1 MSQHT
6 DTIGVGVIGMGFMGW
21 RHVEAFAAA
30 ERAGFPCRVVA
41 VCDPNA
47 AKRAAPAAAGNIA
60 STERPPSDMARV
72 AGYQRPEH
80 LLVDPS
86 VRLVSVCTP
95 TDSHTTIALQA
106 LAAGKHV
113 LVEKPV
119 GLSADAVRPLAEAA
133 RAADTLCMPAHC
145 MRFWPGWTWLKET
158 IDSGVLGRLVSASFL
173 RAGTRPA
180 WSPFYADDQRT
191 GGVLTDFH
199 LHDADFILWAMGRP
213 RSVLCEGSAS
223 RVRSSYRFG
232 DADAAQV
239 TAEADW
245 TRAPEDGFRM
255 TFTAR
260 FERATAEFEMG
271 RDPVLTVTDE
281 GGVRAIS
288 IPEGTGYDHQA
299 RHLIRA
305 IAEGRTDLRVTMDD
319 ALIAAALL
327 DAERRSLESGDW
339 VTP

>member
-1 MSQHT
+1 MNQNA

-30 ERAGFPCRVVA
+30 ERAGLPCRVVA

-47 AKRAAPAAAGNIA
+47 SRRKAPAAAGNIVA
-60 STERPPSDMARV
+60 ARAPTPDMDRV

-119 GLSADAVRPLAEAA
+119 GLTADAVRPLADAA

-145 MRFWPGWTWLKET
+145 MRFWPGWTWLKEA
-158 IDSGVLGRLVSASFL
+158 IDSGVYGRLVSASFL
-173 RAGTRPA
+173 RAGARPA

-199 LHDADFILWAMGRP
+199 LHDADFILWAIGQP
-213 RSVLCEGSAS
+213 RAVLCEGSAS
-223 RVRSSYRFG
+223 RVRSSYRFNPS
-232 DADAAQV
+232 DTAQV

-255 TFTAR
+255 AYTAR

-281 GGVRAIS
+281 AGVRAVGL
-288 IPEGTGYDHQA
+288 PEGTGYDHQV
-299 RHLIRA
+299 RHLVLA
-305 IAEGRTDLRVTMDD
+305 IAEGRTDLRVSMDD
-319 ALIAAALL
+319 ALLAAALL
-327 DAERRSLESGDW
+327 DAERRSFEASGW
-339 VTP
+339 ITL